1 VAFDIIVL
9 VGEILQ
15 ALFFIEQ
22 PLIIVK
28 MKLGEGNNIFPI
40 KPTFIFIN
48 LISFI
53 IYDKRASINRIL
65 SFCRIRASNSN
76 NYSNY
81 FSNNWI
87 HPNKERKMII
97 ILITIIIF
105 IIIEIIFKIIN
116 KK

>member
-1 VAFDIIVL
+1 
-9 VGEILQ
+9 
-15 ALFFIEQ
+15 
-22 PLIIVK
+22 
-28 MKLGEGNNIFPI
+28 MKLGEGNIIFPI

-48 LISFI
+48 FIPFI
-53 IYDKRASINRIL
+53 IYDKRSSINRIFP
-65 SFCRIRASNSN
+65 FCRIRTSNSN

-81 FSNNWI
+81 FSNYWI